1 MDKKKSLGI
10 VTGVIALV
18 VSVAAVTLAY
28 AAYDASLTIKGS
40 GTAKATKWSII
51 FKDLGEAQTG
61 NDGGVTSTASEKTTP
76 NIVGNTS
83 IETYSVELKT
93 PGDYVTYNFKIKNDG
108 DFPAKIDTGFTMPTP
123 TCTKGASGVDAD
135 ATNVCSNLTYTLK
148 YVTNGVV
155 GDDVSVND
163 TFAAGEEKEVQLKI
177 YYNKNA
183 TSAQL
188 PTDDVAIGNLNI
200 TIPFVQY

>member
-10 VTGVIALV
+10 VTAAIALV
-18 VSVAAVTLAY
+18 VSIVGTTVAF
-28 AAYDASLTIKGS
+28 AAYNASLTIKGS
-40 GTAKATKWSII
+40 GTAKATRWSII
-51 FKDLGEAQTG
+51 FKDLGSAQTG
-61 NDGGVTSTASEKTTP
+61 NDAGVTSTASEKTAP
-76 NIVGNTS
+76 SIVGNTS

-108 DFPAKIDTGFTMPTP
+108 DFPAKIDTGFAMPTP
-123 TCTKGASGVDAD
+123 SCTKGASGVDAD

-148 YVTNGVV
+148 YVTGGANVA
-155 GDDVSVND
+155 VND

-177 YYNKNA
+177 YYSKNA
-183 TSAQL
+183 TTAQL

>member
-10 VTGVIALV
+10 VTAAIALV
-18 VSVAAVTLAY
+18 VSIVGTTVAF
-28 AAYDASLTIKGS
+28 AAYNASLTIKGS
-40 GTAKATKWSII
+40 GTAKATRSSII
-51 FKDLGEAQTG
+51 FKDLGSAQTG
-61 NDGGVTSTASEKTTP
+61 NDAGVTSTASEKTAP
-76 NIVGNTS
+76 SIVGNTS

-108 DFPAKIDTGFTMPTP
+108 DFPAKIDTGFAMPTP
-123 TCTKGASGVDAD
+123 SCTKGASGVDAD

-148 YVTNGVV
+148 YVTGGANVA
-155 GDDVSVND
+155 VND

-177 YYNKNA
+177 YYSKNA
-183 TSAQL
+183 TTAQL